1 LVGRD
6 NLLKAALAV
15 ERDRVGW
22 IDNDLSDK

>member
-1 LVGRD
+1 LIDRND
-6 NLLKAALAV
+6 LLKAALAV